1 MAVVITATWLLLL
14 SQDLGFSQALF
25 EVVSAFST
33 TGLSLGVT
41 GQLDAFGR
49 LLIIAIMFW
58 GRLGA
63 ITIMLALLKRGT
75 RESLVRYPEE
85 TVLAG

>member
-1 MAVVITATWLLLL
+1 MATWLLL
-14 SQDLGFSQALF
+14 SQDLNFSLALF

-41 GQLDAFGR
+41 GQLDAFGW
-49 LLIIAIMFW
+49 LLIIVVMFW

-63 ITIMLALLKRGT
+63 ITILLALLKRGT
-75 RESLVRYPEE
+75 RESVTQYPEE